1 MILVTGGTGA
11 MGNVLVRMLHQ
22 RGDKVRVLCMPGDPF
37 VSRVKDYSADIRYA
51 DIANREQCQGV
62 CDGVAAVLHLAA
74 VIVSN
79 DETDFRKIN
88 VEGTRTIIEEA
99 KKARV
104 GQFIYVSSASVVYP
118 RPTSYSLSK
127 QEAEDIVKKS
137 GLAYT
142 IARPTLVYGARGGQE
157 FDMYLAYLARF
168 PVVPFIGGGGS
179 LKRPVYV
186 DDVNDGLLAMCG
198 NEKALRKTYNL
209 SGGEAISIVDF
220 SRLCLQLLG
229 HRHKPIVYVPVWL
242 CKAMAAAMG
251 LVMNDPPLTRQVIA
265 GITQDANL
273 DPADAMN
280 DLGYAPKK
288 VSEQLAKV
296 FPRKAG

>member
-11 MGNVLVRMLHQ
+11 MGSVLVRMLHQ
-22 RGDKVRVLCMPGDPF
+22 RGDSVRVLCMPGDPF
-37 VSRVKDYSADIRYA
+37 VSRVKDYAADIRCA
-51 DIANREQCQGV
+51 DIANREQCKGV
-62 CDGVAAVLHLAA
+62 CDGVAAVMHLAA

-79 DETDFRKIN
+79 NETAFRRVN

-118 RPTSYSLSK
+118 RPTPYSLSK

-142 IARPTLVYGARGGQE
+142 VARPTLVYGAQGGQE
-157 FDMYLAYLARF
+157 FDMYLAYLARY
-168 PVVPFIGGGGS
+168 PVVPFIGRGES
-179 LKRPVYV
+179 LKRPVHV

-198 NEKALRKTYNL
+198 NEKAFRKTYSL
-209 SGGEAISIVDF
+209 SGGEAISIINF
-220 SRLCLQLLG
+220 SRLCLRMLG
-229 HRHKPIVYVPVWL
+229 HKHKPIVHVPVWL
-242 CKAMAAAMG
+242 CKMIAAAMG
-251 LVMNDPPLTRQVIA
+251 LVMSNPPLNWQVIA

-273 DPADAMN
+273 DPTDAMK
-280 DLGYAPKK
+280 DLGYNPVK
-288 VSEQLAKV
+288 VTDCLPGM
-296 FPRKAG
+296 FPRGRG